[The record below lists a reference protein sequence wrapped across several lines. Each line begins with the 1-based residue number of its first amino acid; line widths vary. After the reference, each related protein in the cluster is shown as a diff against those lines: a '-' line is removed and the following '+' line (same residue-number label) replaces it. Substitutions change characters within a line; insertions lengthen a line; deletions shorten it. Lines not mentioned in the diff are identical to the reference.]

1 MDALRFGLAAAL
13 VLLVPG
19 AVIAVVGGGVRRLSI
34 AESAAWCLGASSPIW
49 ALVFL
54 WSRLAGV
61 TWGRG
66 LCILALGSGS
76 LFLAWCW
83 NRNRRQPDPTRGRSL
98 PRQRRLGSVTAL
110 FIVLAALTLRLRD
123 ARGLAAAPWVD
134 GYHHTVITQLFLEQ
148 GGLPRDYRP
157 YVAADRFDYHFGF
170 HALCAAISW
179 TSGLEPR
186 RVVLWTGQLLA
197 ALAPLSVLLLAR
209 LLGLGAGAGLL
220 AAALPAAW
228 LWFPAYYLSW
238 GRYTQL
244 TGLLVLPAALWSLSL
259 ALRAAGR
266 RAGGRRPALARMGT
280 AALLAAGLLLT
291 HYRVTLLYALAAPLL
306 IHPLLWRGIGKR
318 LAHLAAV
325 GALALLAVAPWLWMG
340 LGTALSAF
348 VLPANAP
355 GAMTGGEVAQA
366 APGWI
371 LTQHGGGFWLRL
383 ALLGLCWAAF
393 ARRRGAWA
401 LASWISFALLLT
413 RPAAWGQSRAWAMPP
428 FALAISLWL
437 AVAIGCGWLAEAI
450 AGLRWR
456 AAPIRVW
463 AGALLA
469 AYAAVA
475 WLGRGAELS
484 SQPEA
489 LAAGIAAALGLTLLD
504 ARARPPRPWSPTRE
518 RALAAAV
525 LVLTAVGAWT
535 MPGVLNDGTVILRPV
550 ELAAA
555 GWIREHTPEDARFF
569 INQTAWNQGAFRGVD
584 GGYWL
589 PLTAGRSVSL
599 PPAVYAL
606 HDAAMVRAVQ
616 ARADRLAGGDR
627 LSDADLWAL
636 LDKAGAGWVYL
647 GPGSAAQ
654 AQGMLTP
661 ERLDR
666 QPGLALRYDRDGV
679 RVYERLRSGHVTTAG
694 HVIYSR

>member
-13 VLLVPG
+13 VLWVPG
-19 AVIAVVGGGVRRLSI
+19 AVLAVLGGGVRRLSF
-34 AESAAWCLGASSPIW
+34 AESTAWCLGASSPTW

-61 TWGRG
+61 TWGRAICV
-66 LCILALGSGS
+66 LTLGSGS

-83 NRNRRQPDPTRGRSL
+83 FRRRRS
-98 PRQRRLGSVTAL
+98 PNQRRTLHLRRHLLSVTAL
-110 FIVLAALTLRLRD
+110 CIVLAALTLRLRD

-157 YVAADRFDYHFGF
+157 YVAADHFDYHFGF

-186 RVVLWTGQLLA
+186 RVVLWTGQLLV

-209 LLGLGAGAGLL
+209 LLGLGAGPALL

-259 ALRAAGR
+259 AMRAAGR
-266 RAGGRRPALARMGT
+266 RAGGRRPAMARMGT

-291 HYRVTLLYALAAPLL
+291 HYRVTLLYTLAAPFLL
-306 IHPLLWRGIGKR
+306 HPRSWRGIGKQ
-318 LAHLAAV
+318 LAQLAAV
-325 GALALLAVAPWLWMG
+325 GALALAAVAPWLWMG
-340 LGTALSAF
+340 LGTALSSF
-348 VLPANAP
+348 VRPADAA

-393 ARRRGAWA
+393 TRRRGAWA
-401 LASWISFALLLT
+401 LAAWIGLALLLT

-484 SQPEA
+484 DQPEA
-489 LAAGIAAALGLTLLD
+489 LAAAMAAALGLTLLD
-504 ARARPPRPWSPTRE
+504 ARARPPRLWSPWRE
-518 RALAAAV
+518 RALAAAA

-606 HDAAMVRAVQ
+606 HDEAMVRAVQ
-616 ARADRLAGGDR
+616 ARADRLAAVDR
-627 LSDADLWAL
+627 LSDADLWSL
-636 LDKAGAGWVYL
+636 LEEAGAGWVYL

-654 AQGMLTP
+654 AQGMLTA

-666 QPGLALRYDRDGV
+666 LPGLALRYDRDGV
-679 RVYERLRSGHVTTAG
+679 RVYERLRDGHVTTAG

>member
-13 VLLVPG
+13 VLWVPG
-19 AVIAVVGGGVRRLSI
+19 AVLAVLGGGVRRLSI
-34 AESAAWCLGASSPIW
+34 AEAAAWCLGASAPTW

-54 WSRLAGV
+54 WSRVAGV

-66 LCILALGSGS
+66 ICVLALALGS
-76 LFLAWCW
+76 LFLAWRW
-83 NRNRRQPDPTRGRSL
+83 FRRQRGPTRRRSL
-98 PRQRRLGSVTAL
+98 SRRRPLVSVTAL

-148 GGLPRDYRP
+148 GGLPHDYRP

-209 LLGLGAGAGLL
+209 LLGLGAGAALL

-244 TGLLVLPAALWSLSL
+244 TGLLVLPAALWSLRL
-259 ALRAAGR
+259 ALRAAGG
-266 RAGGRRPALARMGT
+266 RAGRWRRPAMAPMGT

-306 IHPLLWRGIGKR
+306 LPPLSWRGIGKR
-318 LAHLAAV
+318 LTRLAAV
-325 GALALLAVAPWLWMG
+325 GVLALVAVAPWLWMG

-348 VLPANAP
+348 VLPANAA

-383 ALLGLCWAAF
+383 ALLGLGWAAF
-393 ARRRGAWA
+393 VRRRGAWA
-401 LASWISFALLLT
+401 LVAWISFALLLT

-484 SQPEA
+484 DQPEA
-489 LAAGIAAALGLTLLD
+489 LAAAIAAALGLTLLD
-504 ARARPPRPWSPTRE
+504 GRARPARPWSLTRE
-518 RALAAAV
+518 RALATAA
-525 LVLTAVGAWT
+525 LVLTAVGAWS
-535 MPGVLNDGTVILRPV
+535 MPGVLNDGTVILRPE

-555 GWIREHTPEDARFF
+555 GWIRSHCPRDARFF

-606 HDAAMVRAVQ
+606 HDAAMVREVQ
-616 ARADRLAGGDR
+616 ARADRLAGVDR

-636 LDKAGAGWVYL
+636 LEDAAAGWVYL

-654 AQGMLTP
+654 AQGMLTA

-666 QPGLALRYDRDGV
+666 LPGLALRYDRDGV